1 MKRFKGFSNDQT
13 HQLLKEFG
21 YTGPAQKDDMDAFL
35 ASSPRAASQLG
46 RYADI
51 AKQRVEG
58 GPLSGIGMQAGGNIA
73 NTEQRERLNEQILDS
88 IRSRGGRP
96 TGAEGVGFDG
106 KPIDPNDPFQGNP
119 AIMPDFSKYKPVS
132 RITDTP
138 TVKTGFDPS
147 QEFLVGL
154 GGGVRNPDY
163 TGPISD
169 RSRTLQEL
177 APTARQGTAE
187 DKASF
192 QDIMRSALGTEQDP
206 PTEEPQQ
213 VNPLERLSPKI
224 QEAMREAKT
233 TFNPDNL
240 STATQDLITASEA
253 KSKEAGDISSR
264 LTQEFYATQ
273 MYSGTHPSGRRPM
286 TPEVGEE
293 MRAFIENNP
302 EFKAA
307 KEEAEKAARDA
318 STAVEGDPAYQTFV
332 QSTQAPEG
340 SQVLQPG
347 TPTPEITEASQLLDE
362 AQKTLAD
369 TTRNLTKVQQDMSG
383 KDPEDIYYRRDDYTS
398 VADGTQEERNA
409 VGVELSEKLYAHLVG
424 LQELTPEEISKFDV
438 NGDGQITN
446 SDANAYKEMSSQ
458 IEPNDAFTEFFLNKY
473 PGGPVTY
480 KQALE
485 DAQLAQTNASSNV
498 KTQEAAYKI
507 EDVPSTAEALGKA
520 ITNPSSIL
528 QKPTVYGLKVEDG
541 QLIDEGTGQVATAAT
556 LLVKQAQDAGEADD
570 PAVKAT
576 MAYVQG
582 LDDEEFRPGGKYPP
596 YPKAIPMVTP
606 LPESTVKDIADYYD
620 RQQAQIA
627 QDAKKDTAETFT
639 AVKSED
645 KIKAID
651 ELGDF
656 AEGVLSDE
664 AKMQA
669 AEMTPTD
676 LEQLK
681 GKYADPAKLES
692 YNIVLNEDDIVRINQ
707 DREELKVAMTAARL
721 DGDTEG
727 FAALKEA
734 YDKAGDSVRKAYET
748 GTVVGDLKEDTR
760 EFPNAALFSELG
772 GYTEAEAAEVEK
784 ETAIGELEEISPSKF
799 EGDTP
804 RADPKIDYN
813 LPPTEIAK
821 QEENKVKDAADFDEY
836 ASAPEKKSEFVPD
849 IDPEETTVGDDE
861 IVDVNDIINEE
872 PIIIQAKTL
881 EALNGDA
888 VAKAAT
894 ASFTQ
899 QLEAKKVTGTVSATS
914 TVQGQMEKLM
924 NQFNDGTPA
933 WAAGALRKV
942 TAAMNARGLGGS
954 SMAGAAMIQAAME
967 SAIPIAQSDAA
978 TYAAMDMEN
987 VRNEQAV
994 ALANAAA
1001 AQNFKLQNLSN
1012 KQAVRIQNSMNNA
1025 NLQLQNLSNE
1035 QEAVLAAA
1043 QFKASLQGQ
1052 ELSISA
1058 NVAIANAARY
1068 AAVNDINLT
1077 NRQQTS
1083 ILKSTQN
1090 LEVEMANL
1098 SNEQQTALSNLQ
1110 VKAAMMGQELTNEQQ
1125 MAVLESTQAFEAN
1138 MGDAT
1143 RKQQAFI
1150 QDAVATAAMEGRV
1163 LDNKQQ
1169 TALFNVANQV
1179 AEREIELNNEQ
1190 QTAIF
1195 NMSNKMTIATEEMSA
1210 RQQTALANAQIEA
1223 AMKGQELSNKQQ
1235 VAVIKSERIAEI
1247 ANMNFTAEQSRALQN
1262 AQLTQTVDLANLSNT
1277 QAKLLADCAALTDV
1291 DMANLNN
1298 RQQAQAQQAQA
1309 FLQMDMANL
1318 DNEQQ
1323 AVMFE
1328 AQSLVQ
1334 SVFSDQAAENAQLQ
1348 FNAESIN
1355 QVNQFFD
1362 SLSTQVSQFNIAQSN
1377 AMEQFNAGEEISMT
1391 KFQAELDNQRDLFN
1405 SQNELV
1411 IAQANTAW
1419 RQAIA
1424 TANTAA
1430 LNEANMAEVMAAN
1443 NMSMQGLAELWQQ
1456 ERDLMNFAWTT
1467 AENAMTRDQELVIAK
1482 LKEDGNAD
1490 TAFMSSA
1497 GGFLSAIVG
1506 AFAPTFGGTKTTTTT
1521 TTTAAE

>member
-51 AKQRVEG
+51 ARQRVEG

-88 IRSRGGRP
+88 MLSRGGRP
-96 TGAEGVGFDG
+96 TGAAGVMADNNKDLFTTY
-106 KPIDPNDPFQGNP
+106 
-119 AIMPDFSKYKPVS
+119 APVS

-138 TVKTGFDPS
+138 TARTGFDPN

-169 RSRTLQEL
+169 RSGTLQEL

-187 DKASF
+187 EKASF

-224 QEAMREAKT
+224 QEAMKKAKT

-264 LTQEFYATQ
+264 LTKEFYATQ

-347 TPTPEITEASQLLDE
+347 TPTPEITEAQTKLDDAQQSYSDAMGTLSD
-362 AQKTLAD
+362 AQKEL
-369 TTRNLTKVQQDMSG
+369 SG
-383 KDPEDIYYRRDDYTS
+383 KEQPTFDTSDLDLSTGLPFAGGSEEETFKSLAGEGKLPADLSDYTITGS
-398 VADGTQEERNA
+398 YQDFTITFADGTEVKSNQKTTERIQQQLGKIVPKLEELKQSEDYSGFQEEAN
-409 VGVELSEKLYAHLVG
+409 VYNQLV
-424 LQELTPEEISKFDV
+424 KDV
-438 NGDGQITN
+438 
-446 SDANAYKEMSSQ
+446 
-458 IEPNDAFTEFFLNKY
+458 
-473 PGGPVTY
+473 
-480 KQALE
+480 E
-485 DAQLAQTNASSNV
+485 DAELLVTQTQADVSTAQKQMET
-498 KTQEAAYKI
+498 TDI
-507 EDVPSTAEALGKA
+507 PSTSEALGKA

-528 QKPTVYGLKVEDG
+528 QEPTVYGLEVQDD
-541 QLIDEGTGQVATAAT
+541 QLIDSDTGQVATAAT
-556 LLVKQAQDAGEADD
+556 LLVKQAQDAGKADD

-576 MAYVQG
+576 LAY
-582 LDDEEFRPGGKYPP
+582 LNKFSDEELQEKYPLP
-596 YPKAIPMVTP
+596 TPISPIVAAGERAKATTFSR
-606 LPESTVKDIADYYD
+606 EAYD
-620 RQQAQIA
+620 QHEEYLAKLEQRQAQIE
-627 QDAKKDTAETFT
+627 QDSKKDSAETYEAVMSQEKVKT
-639 AVKSED
+639 ALEDFAAATGTPSED
-645 KIKAID
+645 ALMKAETMD
-651 ELGDF
+651 PEELSQLDLDP
-656 AEGVLSDE
+656 ATLDTIRQIPEVKRTLQEGE
-664 AKMQA
+664 
-669 AEMTPTD
+669 TPT
-676 LEQLK
+676 
-681 GKYADPAKLES
+681 
-692 YNIVLNEDDIVRINQ
+692 
-707 DREELKVAMTAARL
+707 
-721 DGDTEG
+721 
-727 FAALKEA
+727 
-734 YDKAGDSVRKAYET
+734 
-748 GTVVGDLKEDTR
+748 
-760 EFPNAALFSELG
+760 AALFDE
-772 GYTEAEAAEVEK
+772 YTES
-784 ETAIGELEEISPSKF
+784 EEQEF
-799 EGDTP
+799 EGDVEDVDAAKFETETP
-804 RADPKIDYN
+804 RAEPEVDYN
-813 LPPTEIAK
+813 LPPTQVAEQK
-821 QEENKVKDAADFDEY
+821 ENKIKDAAQFDEY
-836 ASAPEKKSEFVPD
+836 ATAPEKKSEFEPD
-849 IDPEETTVGDDE
+849 VTAEETIVGADE
-861 IVDVNDIINEE
+861 IVDVNKILNSEE
-872 PIIIQAKTL
+872 VVVAAKTL

-888 VAKAAT
+888 VAEAQS

-899 QLEAKKVTGTVSATS
+899 QLEAKAVKGTVSAAS
-914 TVQGQMEKLM
+914 TVQGQLANLM
-924 NQFNDGTPA
+924 DQFNDGTPA
-933 WAAGALRKV
+933 WAAGALRRV
-942 TAAMNARGLGGS
+942 TAAMNARGMGGS
-954 SMAGAAMIQAAME
+954 SMASAAMIQAAME

-978 TYAAMDMEN
+978 TFQAMDMEN

-1001 AQNFKLQNLSN
+1001 AQNFELANLSN
-1012 KQAVRIQNSMNNA
+1012 RQATNLQNSMNNS
-1025 NLQLQNLSNE
+1025 NLQLKNLSNE
-1035 QEAVLAAA
+1035 QEAVLAMA

-1052 ELSISA
+1052 ELSISS

-1077 NRQQTS
+1077 NIQQTS
-1083 ILKSTQN
+1083 ILRSTQN

-1098 SNEQQTALSNLQ
+1098 SNAQQTALSNLQ
-1110 VKAAMMGQELTNEQQ
+1110 VKAAMMGQDLTNEQQ

-1150 QDAVATAAMEGRV
+1150 QDAVASAAMEGRV

-1169 TALFNVANQV
+1169 TALFNVANAV

-1195 NMSNKMTIATEEMSA
+1195 NMSNKLTIGLEEMSG

-1223 AMKGQELSNKQQ
+1223 AMKGQELTNKQQ
-1235 VAVIKSERIAEI
+1235 VAVIKAERIAEV
-1247 ANMNFTAEQSRALQN
+1247 ANMNFTEQQTRALRQSEM
-1262 AQLTQTVDLANLSNT
+1262 ALSVDLANLSNE
-1277 QAKLLADCAALTDV
+1277 QAKLMADCAALTDV

-1298 RQQAQAQQAQA
+1298 RQQAAAQQAQA

-1362 SLSTQVSQFNIAQSN
+1362 SLSTQVNQFNIAQAN
-1377 AMEQFNAGEEISMT
+1377 AMEQFNAGEENSMT

-1405 SQNELV
+1405 AQNELV
-1411 IAQANTAW
+1411 IAQANTVW
-1419 RQAIA
+1419 RQSVA

-1443 NMSMQGLAELWQQ
+1443 NMTMQGLAELWQQ
-1456 ERDLMNFAWTT
+1456 ERDLMDFAWTSS
-1467 AENAMTRDQELVIAK
+1467 EKQMDRDHELAK
-1482 LKEDGNAD
+1482 ANIQADASEDASY
-1490 TAFMSSA
+1490 SSA
-1497 GGFLSAIVG
+1497 AGSFLSSVVS
-1506 AFAPTFGGTKTTTTT
+1506 AFIMRGTPKTVNVVAGGGG
-1521 TTTAAE
+1521 

>member
-1 MKRFKGFSNDQT
+1 MKKFKGFTNTQT

-21 YTGPAQKDDMDAFL
+21 YNGPAQKDDMDAFL
-35 ASSPRAASQLG
+35 ASSPSAASQLG
-46 RYADI
+46 RYKDI
-51 AKQRVEG
+51 ARQRVEG
-58 GPLSGIGMQAGGNIA
+58 KPLSGIGMQAGGNVA
-73 NTEQRERLNEQILDS
+73 NAEQAARLKEQQQAAL
-88 IRSRGGRP
+88 
-96 TGAEGVGFDG
+96 GVA
-106 KPIDPNDPFQGNP
+106 QQ
-119 AIMPDFSKYKPVS
+119 PDKNLEALFTTYSPVS
-132 RITDTP
+132 RITGT
-138 TVKTGFDPS
+138 
-147 QEFLVGL
+147 
-154 GGGVRNPDY
+154 
-163 TGPISD
+163 
-169 RSRTLQEL
+169 
-177 APTARQGTAE
+177 PTARSGP
-187 DKASF
+187 SF
-192 QDIMRSALGTEQDP
+192 TSM
-206 PTEEPQQ
+206 PTETDTGG
-213 VNPLERLSPKI
+213 L
-224 QEAMREAKT
+224 AT
-233 TFNPDNL
+233 TGAQLDPSMVTSDPSFDPHEDVFKNMP
-240 STATQDLITASEA
+240 TATPELETLQGEKQQKAQAVTDLQNKLRMELRDGLAGFFGNPITSEERAEIQRKIEASPEYQA
-253 KSKEAGDISSR
+253 LQKSEQDISSLIESGAGYTR
-264 LTQEFYATQ
+264 GGTAFTPPPRQAVPAEIGRMEALAAQTQADPT
-273 MYSGTHPSGRRPM
+273 
-286 TPEVGEE
+286 TPEG
-293 MRAFIENNP
+293 
-302 EFKAA
+302 
-307 KEEAEKAARDA
+307 
-318 STAVEGDPAYQTFV
+318 T
-332 QSTQAPEG
+332 
-340 SQVLQPG
+340 QVLQFG
-347 TPTPEITEASQLLDE
+347 TPTPETTEASQLLDT
-362 AQKTLAD
+362 AQETLAD

-383 KDPEDIYYRRDDYTS
+383 KDPEDVYYRRDDYS
-398 VADGTQEERNA
+398 ELSDGTDAEQEA
-409 VGVELSEKLYAHLVG
+409 AAGDFMTPILAHISRP
-424 LQELTPEEISKFDV
+424 ETDAFTPEQIAEFDT
-438 NGDGQITN
+438 NGDGTVNI
-446 SDANAYKEMSSQ
+446 SDVVNYNRIYSGLGPLGLDDSVYERMLNQTKEH
-458 IEPNDAFTEFFLNKY
+458 FLNKY

-485 DAQLAQTNASSNV
+485 DAELAQTQAGANV
-498 KTQEAAYKI
+498 QAQEAAYKI

-582 LDDEEFRPGGKYPP
+582 LDDAEFRPGGKYPP

-627 QDAKKDTAETFT
+627 QDAKKDTAETYE

-656 AEGVLSDE
+656 AEGVLSDD

-669 AEMTPTD
+669 EQMTPST
-676 LEQLK
+676 LAQLQGEFK
-681 GKYADPAKLES
+681 DPAKLES
-692 YNIVLNEDDIVRINQ
+692 YNVVLTEDDVVRIN
-707 DREELKVAMTAARL
+707 EERTRMQAAMANALTTGNTAAYE
-721 DGDTEG
+721 DIK
-727 FAALKEA
+727 AAYEQA
-734 YDKAGDSVRKAYET
+734 SAAVNKAIET
-748 GTVVGDLKEDTR
+748 GTIVGELKQDSE
-760 EFPNAALFSELG
+760 EFPSAAVFDSYTTSE
-772 GYTEAEAAEVEK
+772 EQE
-784 ETAIGELEEISPSKF
+784 F
-799 EGDTP
+799 EGDVEDVDPAKFEDETP
-804 RADPKIDYN
+804 KAPAEVDYN
-813 LPPTEIAK
+813 LPPTQVAEQK
-821 QEENKVKDAADFDEY
+821 ENKIKDAAQFDEY
-836 ASAPEKKSEFVPD
+836 ATAPEKKSEFEPD
-849 IDPEETTVGDDE
+849 VTAEETIVGADE
-861 IVDVNDIINEE
+861 IVDVNKILNSEE
-872 PIIIQAKTL
+872 VVVAAKTL

-888 VAKAAT
+888 VAEAQS

-899 QLEAKKVTGTVSATS
+899 QLEAKAVKGTVRAAS
-914 TVQGQMEKLM
+914 TVQGQLENLM

-933 WAAGALRKV
+933 WAAGALRRV
-942 TAAMNARGLGGS
+942 TAAMNARGMGGS
-954 SMAGAAMIQAAME
+954 SMASAAMIQAAME

-978 TYAAMDMEN
+978 TFQAMDMEN

-1001 AQNFKLQNLSN
+1001 AQNFELANLSN
-1012 KQAVRIQNSMNNA
+1012 RQATNLQNSMNNS
-1025 NLQLQNLSNE
+1025 NLQLKNLSNE
-1035 QEAVLAAA
+1035 QEAVLAMA

-1052 ELSISA
+1052 ELSISS

-1083 ILKSTQN
+1083 ILRSTQN

-1110 VKAAMMGQELTNEQQ
+1110 VKAAMMGQDLTNEQQ

-1169 TALFNVANQV
+1169 TALFNVANAV

-1195 NMSNKMTIATEEMSA
+1195 NMSNKMTIGLEEMSG

-1235 VAVIKSERIAEI
+1235 VAIIKSERIAEI

-1362 SLSTQVSQFNIAQSN
+1362 QISTQVTQFNIAQSN
-1377 AMEQFNAGEEISMT
+1377 AMEQFNAGEENSMT
-1391 KFQAELDNQRDLFN
+1391 KFQAELDNQRDMFN
-1405 SQNELV
+1405 AQNELV
-1411 IAQANTAW
+1411 VAQANTVW
-1419 RQAIA
+1419 RQSVA

-1443 NMSMQGLAELWQQ
+1443 NMTMQGLAELWQQ
-1456 ERDLMNFAWTT
+1456 ERDLMNYAWTT
-1467 AENAMTRDQELVIAK
+1467 SENAVSRDHELILAK
-1482 LKEDGNAD
+1482 IKQDTDEDS
-1490 TAFMSSA
+1490 AFSGAA
-1497 GGFLSAIVG
+1497 GLFLSSVVRAVW
-1506 AFAPTFGGTKTTTTT
+1506 PSTGTGTGT
-1521 TTTAAE
+1521 

>member
-1 MKRFKGFSNDQT
+1 MKRFKGFTNDQT

-35 ASSPRAASQLG
+35 ASSPSAASQLG
-46 RYADI
+46 RYKDI
-51 AKQRVEG
+51 ARQRVEG
-58 GPLSGIGMQAGGNIA
+58 KPLSGIGMQAGGS
-73 NTEQRERLNEQILDS
+73 TTPE
-88 IRSRGGRP
+88 GY
-96 TGAEGVGFDG
+96 TG
-106 KPIDPNDPFQGNP
+106 
-119 AIMPDFSKYKPVS
+119 VS
-132 RITDTP
+132 RI
-138 TVKTGFDPS
+138 VDPDKKDDDS
-147 QEFLVGL
+147 IGL
-154 GGGVRNPDY
+154 PEQPD
-163 TGPISD
+163 PVD
-169 RSRTLQEL
+169 PVDPVDP
-177 APTARQGTAE
+177 APT
-187 DKASF
+187 
-192 QDIMRSALGTEQDP
+192 DP
-206 PTEEPQQ
+206 PEG
-213 VNPLERLSPKI
+213 
-224 QEAMREAKT
+224 
-233 TFNPDNL
+233 
-240 STATQDLITASEA
+240 TQI
-253 KSKEAGDISSR
+253 I
-264 LTQEFYATQ
+264 
-273 MYSGTHPSGRRPM
+273 
-286 TPEVGEE
+286 
-293 MRAFIENNP
+293 
-302 EFKAA
+302 
-307 KEEAEKAARDA
+307 
-318 STAVEGDPAYQTFV
+318 
-332 QSTQAPEG
+332 
-340 SQVLQPG
+340 QPG
-347 TPTPEITEASQLLDE
+347 TPTPETTEASQLLDI
-362 AQKTLAD
+362 AQTSLSD
-369 TTRNLTKVQQDMSG
+369 TTRNLTKVQTDMSG
-383 KDPEDIYYRRDDYTS
+383 KNPEDVYYRRDDYTS
-398 VADGTQEERNA
+398 FTDGTNEERSAAATDIN
-409 VGVELSEKLYAHLVG
+409 EKLLAHITNLTA
-424 LQELTPEEISKFDV
+424 LTPEEIAKFDTD
-438 NGDGQITN
+438 GDGEIKIGDVVNYNRMSTGL
-446 SDANAYKEMSSQ
+446 DA
-458 IEPNDAFTEFFLNKY
+458 PNDALTEFFLNKY

-485 DAQLAQTNASSNV
+485 DAELAQTKAGANV
-498 KTQEAAYKI
+498 KAQEAAYKI

-582 LDDEEFRPGGKYPP
+582 LDDAEFKPGGKYPP
-596 YPKAIPMVTP
+596 YPRAIPAVLP
-606 LPESTVKDIADYYD
+606 LPPETEKDIADYYE

-627 QDAKKDTAETFT
+627 QDAKKDTAETYD
-639 AVKSED
+639 AVESEA

-656 AEGVLSDE
+656 AEGSLSDDS
-664 AKMQA
+664 KMQA
-669 AEMTPTD
+669 ASMTPTD

-707 DREELKVAMTAARL
+707 EREELKVAMIAAKL
-721 DGDTEG
+721 EGDTEA
-727 FAALKEA
+727 FATLEEA
-734 YDKAGDSVRKAYET
+734 YNRAGDSVKKAYET
-748 GTVVGDLKEDTR
+748 GTVVGNLDEDIR
-760 EFPNAALFSELG
+760 EFPSAALFSELG
-772 GYTEAEAAEVEK
+772 GYTKSDAAKVEK
-784 ETAIGELEEISPSKF
+784 ETAIGELKEIPPSKF

-804 RADPKIDYN
+804 AAEEKVDYN
-813 LPPTEIAK
+813 LTPTQISK
-821 QEENKVKDAADFDEY
+821 QEESKVEKAATFDEY
-836 ASAPEKKSEFVPD
+836 ATAEEKKSEFESEV
-849 IDPEETTVGDDE
+849 IAEETAVGEDE
-861 IVDVNDIINEE
+861 IVEVNEILNSEE
-872 PIIIQAKTL
+872 VVVAAKTL
-881 EALNGDA
+881 DSLNEAST
-888 VAKAAT
+888 AKAAT
-894 ASFTQ
+894 ATFTQ
-899 QLEAKKVTGTVSATS
+899 QLAAKAVTGTVSAAS

-942 TAAMNARGLGGS
+942 TAAMNARGMGGS
-954 SMAGAAMIQAAME
+954 SMASAAMVQAAME

-978 TYAAMDMEN
+978 TFQAMDMEN

-994 ALANAAA
+994 SLANAAA
-1001 AQNFKLQNLSN
+1001 AQNFALANLSN
-1012 KQAVRIQNSMNNA
+1012 EQAVRIQNSMNNA
-1025 NLQLQNLSNE
+1025 NLQLKNLSNE
-1035 QEAVLAAA
+1035 QEAVLATA

-1083 ILKSTQN
+1083 ILRSTQN

-1163 LDNKQQ
+1163 LDNRQQ

-1235 VAVIKSERIAEI
+1235 VAIIKSERIAEI

-1362 SLSTQVSQFNIAQSN
+1362 SLSTQVNQFNIAQSN
-1377 AMEQFNAGEEISMT
+1377 AMEQFNAGEENSMA

-1482 LKEDGNAD
+1482 IKQDGDAD
-1490 TAFMSSA
+1490 TAFMTSA
-1497 GGFLSAIVG
+1497 GGFLGSILN
-1506 AFAPTFGGTKTTTTT
+1506 AFTSIRTANI
-1521 TTTAAE
+1521 TAAAGAGN